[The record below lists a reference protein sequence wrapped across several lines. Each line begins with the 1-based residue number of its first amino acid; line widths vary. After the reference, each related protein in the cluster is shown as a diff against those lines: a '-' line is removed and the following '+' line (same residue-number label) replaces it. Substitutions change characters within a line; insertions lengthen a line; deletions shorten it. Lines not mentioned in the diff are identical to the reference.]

1 MQTIVKKIFR
11 FIGKTILGL
20 FIALAIIILVM
31 TVYNRIRCSQEKEL
45 LAKPTG
51 QFVEVDGHNMN
62 IFVSGDGDHT
72 IVLLSGLGTESP
84 IYDFKPLYTKLSDDH
99 KCVVIEKF
107 GYGFGDEVEGER
119 DFDTILRQDREALL
133 KAGIKPPYVL
143 CAHSLSGLEATLWAQ
158 KYPDEVE
165 AIVGLDMTLGNY
177 PGYADKQESSSN
189 KTINNI
195 NKVVRFVGLNRFLMS
210 ISDYDDMSDAE
221 IKQYIALVCKN
232 QGNDTVMR
240 ENDGIRKACEEIS
253 AYPLPDVPTLQY
265 LDTSSNEDEIY
276 KSSCQKIIDASVNGK
291 MIQLDCGHYVHHFES
306 ERIASDISQLINDL
320 N

>member
-1 MQTIVKKIFR
+1 MQTIAKKILR

-20 FIALAIIILVM
+20 FIAIAVILLLM
-31 TVYNRIRCSQEKEL
+31 TVYNGIKCSQEKEL
-45 LAKPTG
+45 LAKPLG

-62 IFVSGDGDHT
+62 IFVKGDGDHT
-72 IVLLSGLGTESP
+72 IVMMSGWGTESP
-84 IYDFKPLYTKLSDDH
+84 VYDFKPLYTKLEDDY

-107 GYGFGDEVEGER
+107 GYGFSDEIEGER
-119 DFDTILRQDREALL
+119 DFDTILRQDREALS

-165 AIVGLDMTLGNY
+165 AIVGLDMSLGNY
-177 PGYADKQESSSN
+177 PGFADKQESNSSKAISNLN
-189 KTINNI
+189 KA
-195 NKVVRFVGLNRFLMS
+195 VRFVGLNRFLMS
-210 ISDYDDMSDAE
+210 ISDYEDMSDAE

-253 AYPLPDVPTLQY
+253 GESLPAVPSLLY
-265 LDTSSNEDEIY
+265 LDTSSNEDETYI
-276 KSSCQKIIDASVNGK
+276 SSAQKIIDASDDGK
-291 MIQLDCGHYVHHFES
+291 MIHLDCGHYVHHFES
-306 ERIASDISQLINDL
+306 ERIAAEMKEMIENLE
-320 N
+320 

>member
-1 MQTIVKKIFR
+1 
-11 FIGKTILGL
+11 
-20 FIALAIIILVM
+20 
-31 TVYNRIRCSQEKEL
+31 
-45 LAKPTG
+45 
-51 QFVEVDGHNMN
+51 
-62 IFVSGDGDHT
+62 
-72 IVLLSGLGTESP
+72 
-84 IYDFKPLYTKLSDDH
+84 
-99 KCVVIEKF
+99 
-107 GYGFGDEVEGER
+107 
-119 DFDTILRQDREALL
+119 
-133 KAGIKPPYVL
+133 
-143 CAHSLSGLEATLWAQ
+143 
-158 KYPDEVE
+158 
-165 AIVGLDMTLGNY
+165 MTLGNY